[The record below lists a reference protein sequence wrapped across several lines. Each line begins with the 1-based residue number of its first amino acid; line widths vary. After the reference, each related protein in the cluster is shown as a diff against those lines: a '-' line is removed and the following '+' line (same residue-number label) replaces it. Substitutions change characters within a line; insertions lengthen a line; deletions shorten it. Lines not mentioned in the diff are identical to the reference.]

1 MQVLGGPSYGLWG
14 VAYPGL
20 SSSFPLS
27 SCSMLAG
34 SSLGM
39 GIGVG
44 SVYFPFAAGACTAS
58 SSEVESHLYWGDG
71 G

>member
-1 MQVLGGPSYGLWG
+1 M
-14 VAYPGL
+14 L
-20 SSSFPLS
+20 SSSLSVS

-39 GIGVG
+39 GVGVG
-44 SVYFPFAAGACTAS
+44 SVYFPLAAEIWSAS
-58 SSEVESHLYWGDG
+58 SSEVEKDLYWGEG